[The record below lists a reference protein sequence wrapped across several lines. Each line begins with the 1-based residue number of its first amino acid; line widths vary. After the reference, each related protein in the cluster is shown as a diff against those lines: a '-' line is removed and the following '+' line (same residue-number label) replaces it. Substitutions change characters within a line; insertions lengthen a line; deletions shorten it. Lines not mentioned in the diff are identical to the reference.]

1 MGKFLDSAYRVL
13 AKEGKPLS
21 VQEITSIA
29 VEQKLLVTEGMTPW
43 QTMKAKLSVDILR
56 HGERSLF
63 MRSDKGRFA
72 LREWSGNYK
81 EHIAD
86 RYQKALFDEEI
97 VVFPADSLSI
107 YIPAIGMYSGSFNH
121 DALLG
126 ECYPMRRRQA
136 ESDLSVIQLVSV
148 FLVRFGN
155 KLLTYKR
162 TKRLPENRL
171 HGYYSVAFGGHL
183 NPDDV
188 LHLFNIFAA
197 DQAHAWLLRELHEE
211 LRIDKGDLTEITYRG
226 LLYDDSREVSK
237 QHLGLVYDVRL
248 RSSEYK
254 IGERGFLMDSKFETV
269 DEICARIDDFENWS
283 VLLVREEQRLS
294 DASIRRQQLA

>member
-13 AKEGKPLS
+13 LKEGKPLS
-21 VQEITSIA
+21 VQEITGIA
-29 VEQKLLVTEGMTPW
+29 VEEKLLVSEGATPW

-56 HGERSLF
+56 HGQTSLF

-86 RYQKALFDEEI
+86 RYQKALFDEDI
-97 VVFPADSLSI
+97 VVFPADSLST
-107 YIPAIGMYSGSFNH
+107 YIPGIGVYSGSFNQE
-121 DALLG
+121 ALLG
-126 ECYPMRRRQA
+126 ECRPMRRREA

-148 FLVRFGN
+148 FMVRFEN

-188 LHLFNIFAA
+188 LHLFNIFDA
-197 DQAHAWLLRELHEE
+197 DQGHAWLLRELHEE
-211 LRIDKGDLTEITYRG
+211 LRIGKGDLTDIAYRG

-237 QHLGLVYDVRL
+237 QHLGLVYDVQL
-248 RSSEYK
+248 RSSEYQ
-254 IGERGFLMDSKFETV
+254 IGERGFLMDSKFESI
-269 DEICARIDDFENWS
+269 DAICARIGEFENWS
-283 VLLVREEQRLS
+283 VLLAREEQRRG
-294 DASIRRQQLA
+294 DAIIQHQQSA

>member
-13 AKEGKPLS
+13 TKEGKPLS
-21 VQEITSIA
+21 AHDITSIA
-29 VEQKLLVTEGMTPW
+29 VEEKLLETEGATPW
-43 QTMKAKLSVDILR
+43 QTMKAKLSVDILH

-63 MRSDKGRFA
+63 MRSDRGRFA
-72 LREWSGNYK
+72 LREWSGDYK

-86 RYQKALFDEEI
+86 RYQKALFDEDI
-97 VVFPADSLSI
+97 VVFPANSLSM
-107 YIPAIGMYSGSFNH
+107 YIPGVGVHSGPFDH

-126 ECYPMRRRQA
+126 ECYPMRRREA
-136 ESDLSVIQLVSV
+136 ESDLSVIQLISV
-148 FLVRFGN
+148 FLVRFEG

-162 TKRLPENRL
+162 SKRLPESRL

-188 LHLFNIFAA
+188 LHLFNIFDA
-197 DQAHAWLLRELHEE
+197 DQAHAWLVRELHEE
-211 LRIDKGDLTEITYRG
+211 LRIKKGELSEIEYRG

-248 RSSEYK
+248 ASAEYQ
-254 IGERGFLMDSKFETV
+254 IGERGFLMDSKLETV
-269 DEICARIDDFENWS
+269 DEMCLRIDDFENWS
-283 VLLVREEQRLS
+283 VLLIREEQRLS
-294 DASIRRQQLA
+294 DASIRRQQSA

>member
-188 LHLFNIFAA
+188 LHL
-197 DQAHAWLLRELHEE
+197 
-211 LRIDKGDLTEITYRG
+211 
-226 LLYDDSREVSK
+226 V
-237 QHLGLVYDVRL
+237 
-248 RSSEYK
+248 
-254 IGERGFLMDSKFETV
+254 
-269 DEICARIDDFENWS
+269 
-283 VLLVREEQRLS
+283 
-294 DASIRRQQLA
+294 